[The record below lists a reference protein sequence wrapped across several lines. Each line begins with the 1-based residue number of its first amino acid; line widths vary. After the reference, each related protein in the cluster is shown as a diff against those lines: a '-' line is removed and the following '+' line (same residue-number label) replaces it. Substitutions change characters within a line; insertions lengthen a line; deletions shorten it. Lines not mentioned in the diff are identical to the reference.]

1 MARYCTRE
9 NEPLKKWNGIP
20 IYLTTIITA
29 LFVVG
34 FLVSAILLA
43 MRSPLFETLTFSLP
57 GDFTNFFSALTYPF
71 FDYLSFFTP
80 FGIFFFYRFAVGI
93 ETHLGRRVLAKLLL
107 LLTLVP
113 VALSTLMF
121 YGFGVGMAAMG
132 MGGRALMGDFLIL
145 VGVIIAFSTLYPNAE
160 AFGWISFKL
169 LAFVCLLCG
178 SLLELAERNWLM
190 LTGLWLSAAMGFFLI
205 RQALEQEHDD
215 VVPVM
220 ARVRGWFRRK
230 PRLRALPSPTPPVR
244 PTPVRPRKV
253 EEEDDVEIDA
263 LLDKIAKNGLA
274 SLTSSEKAKLER
286 ARQELLKKERL

>member
-20 IYLTTIITA
+20 IYLTTILTA

-34 FLVSAILLA
+34 LLVSAILQSAGSQLL
-43 MRSPLFETLTFSLP
+43 RDLIFGLP
-57 GDFTNFFSALTYPF
+57 GGAWNFLGAFTYPF
-71 FDYLSFFTP
+71 IDQLSFFTP
-80 FGIFFFYRFAVGI
+80 LGILCFYWWSVGI
-93 ETHLGRRVLAKLLL
+93 ETHLGRVVLARLFL

-113 VALSTLMF
+113 VAYVAVLW
-121 YGFGVGMAAMG
+121 YGFGMGGGAMG
-132 MGGRALMGDFLIL
+132 NYLMTVGFLI
-145 VGVIIAFSTLYPNAE
+145 AFTTLYPNLE
-160 AFGWISFKL
+160 FVGWVPFKW
-169 LAFVCLLCG
+169 LAFACLLCG
-178 SLLELAERNWLM
+178 SLMALADRNWLI
-190 LTGLWLSAAMGFFLI
+190 LVNLWLCAAAGFLFM
-205 RQALEQEHDD
+205 RHALNQEHDD

-244 PTPVRPRKV
+244 PTPVRPRKL